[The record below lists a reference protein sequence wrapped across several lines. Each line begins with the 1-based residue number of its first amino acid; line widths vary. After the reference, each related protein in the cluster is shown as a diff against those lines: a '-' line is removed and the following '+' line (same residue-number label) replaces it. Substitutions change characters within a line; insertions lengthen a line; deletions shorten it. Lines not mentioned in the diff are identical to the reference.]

1 MKMAEACPVGKG
13 RNEPNINPYLPAPVG
28 RMQWSWNPY
37 SLVVRF
43 FINDINSLYLIQMRK
58 I

>member
-1 MKMAEACPVGKG
+1 MCSLEVYPMKMAEACKVGKG
-13 RNEPNINPYLPAPVG
+13 RSEPNINPYLPSPVG

-37 SLVVRF
+37 TLIVNI
-43 FINDINSLYLIQMRK
+43 FINLIL

>member
-1 MKMAEACPVGKG
+1 MKMAEACKVGKG
-13 RNEPNINPYLPAPVG
+13 RSEPNINPYLPSPVG

-37 SLVVRF
+37 TLIVNI
-43 FINDINSLYLIQMRK
+43 FINLIL